1 MTTKS
6 ITKPQ
11 PDLPNPQLIILY
23 GPPGSGKGT
32 QASILRDEYG
42 YEFLDFGASF
52 REFVKNNE
60 DSASTDYQRAR
71 RVESDLLAGKAI
83 LSKDFFYILK
93 HKIQTLIDSK
103 KQFIIDKPGSLE
115 VEAQWLSDLII
126 ENNISSLFIH
136 LELNLDIA
144 LQRITK
150 RWYIPSSKNPFMT
163 FNDAFKQ
170 RINNEQPYQRPEDE
184 DPEISK
190 KRITNLYGLNQKIL
204 DIYSNKGFV
213 INNINADQPILAVS
227 NLIQGIISNSR

>member
-11 PDLPNPQLIILY
+11 LNQPNPQLIILY

-32 QASILRDEYG
+32 QASILRDEFG

-60 DSASTDYQRAR
+60 NQSSPDYLRSR

-83 LSKDFFYILK
+83 LSEDFFYILK
-93 HKIQTLIDSK
+93 HKIQSLIDSK

-115 VEAQWLSDLII
+115 VEPQWLSDLIL
-126 ENNISSLFIH
+126 ENKISSEFIH
-136 LELNLDIA
+136 LELDLDLA
-144 LQRITK
+144 LQRITR
-150 RWYIPSSKNPFMT
+150 RWYLPSSKNPFMT
-163 FNDAFKQ
+163 YQDALKQ
-170 RINNEQPYQRPEDE
+170 SINNEEPYQRPEDE

-204 DIYSNKGFV
+204 DIYSNKGFK
-213 INNINADQPILAVS
+213 INNINADQPIPTIR
-227 NLIQGIISNSR
+227 NLIQEIISK